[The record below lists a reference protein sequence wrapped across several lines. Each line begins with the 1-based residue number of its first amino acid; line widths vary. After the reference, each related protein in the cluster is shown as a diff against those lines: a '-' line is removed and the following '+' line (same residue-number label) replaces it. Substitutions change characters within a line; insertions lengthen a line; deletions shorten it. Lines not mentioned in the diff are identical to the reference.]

1 MNKNSNYEKYF
12 YSFHLNDNT
21 NSDTINILP
30 PLLLGASNYIT
41 MKEGETIGLIPNKP
55 NEDFEYITY
64 YTREV
69 EGIYNAKILNCK
81 TYPLCDEYS
90 SKDNDIIPLIYY
102 NSTTKIYN
110 KNEYDSDINPI
121 SYNQKILLLTCQTE
135 FCLLYASMYTDKNNI
150 TLVPKESFYKFI
162 EKDKEDKLII
172 CINPYS
178 LVPSE
183 DIHWYLNIETLN
195 GDINITFH
203 GKNYYEYRNG
213 NKILYEI
220 NSEKNNEFLLKLKA
234 NNNAVYSITTIFE
247 KIIDNEDLLLL
258 PQINYLL
265 KFSNE
270 SPKKNIIIEDLSK
283 ELYYINF
290 FPLNCKTEVK
300 KILNT
305 PMDISNR
312 NEIYQDFINVYQEE
326 NDFNGYVIS
335 INKEHNVDE
344 CFSGLSLF
352 RFQNNNKDLNSIIL
366 AKNISKSFLFNEE
379 YNKVKFM
386 YLHTEMDIDIKI
398 AINIFDKVI
407 YNITLLFNDIFY
419 SYYYI
424 TKNEIISIESSRIK
438 KRCVDDKLICKI
450 NLIIS
455 MEEYKNNSLF
465 EIIINTEEKRKD
477 DNNNYLYIIII
488 IISIAIL
495 VGFFNILFF
504 LKKKAEYY
512 HYLQSCISPISF
524 NENKN
529 IYNHRNSNE
538 SNNKKDHLIN

>member
-1 MNKNSNYEKYF
+1 
-12 YSFHLNDNT
+12 
-21 NSDTINILP
+21 
-30 PLLLGASNYIT
+30 
-41 MKEGETIGLIPNKP
+41 
-55 NEDFEYITY
+55 
-64 YTREV
+64 
-69 EGIYNAKILNCK
+69 
-81 TYPLCDEYS
+81 
-90 SKDNDIIPLIYY
+90 
-102 NSTTKIYN
+102 
-110 KNEYDSDINPI
+110 
-121 SYNQKILLLTCQTE
+121 
-135 FCLLYASMYTDKNNI
+135 
-150 TLVPKESFYKFI
+150 
-162 EKDKEDKLII
+162 
-172 CINPYS
+172 
-178 LVPSE
+178 
-183 DIHWYLNIETLN
+183 
-195 GDINITFH
+195 
-203 GKNYYEYRNG
+203 
-213 NKILYEI
+213 
-220 NSEKNNEFLLKLKA
+220 
-234 NNNAVYSITTIFE
+234 
-247 KIIDNEDLLLL
+247 
-258 PQINYLL
+258 
-265 KFSNE
+265 
-270 SPKKNIIIEDLSK
+270 
-283 ELYYINF
+283 
-290 FPLNCKTEVK
+290 
-300 KILNT
+300 
-305 PMDISNR
+305 MDISNR

-455 MEEYKNNSLF
+455 IEDYKNNSLF

-529 IYNHRNSNE
+529 INNHINSNE